1 MGGKFYRGGID
12 AGGTTFKCGV
22 ADEEGVLVQQC
33 RVRVTSPTETI
44 SQCLEFFRPLYES
57 ERLRSFG
64 IASFGPIDVDLSSP
78 DYGTILS
85 TPKPAWSHTNLR
97 AAFEKTIGLPVAVD
111 VDVNGAL
118 LAERTLGAAKGTKSA
133 VYVTVGTGIGASI
146 FANGSFLGRPVHP
159 EFGHIPLRRNER
171 DKSFD
176 CLCPFHS
183 DCLEGMISAKAVG
196 ARVGEPSLLTEDDPV
211 WEIAADYLAQACRSL
226 YLTAR
231 PERIIL
237 GGGLLLAPH
246 LIGRIRHAFY
256 DQMGGYLSMGW
267 NATVDLITTP
277 DLGDN
282 AGLMGAIL
290 LGQVDRSQHFALL
303 A

>member
-159 EFGHIPLRRNER
+159 EFGHIPLRRNEQ

-183 DCLEGMISAKAVG
+183 DCLAGM
-196 ARVGEPSLLTEDDPV
+196 
-211 WEIAADYLAQACRSL
+211 
-226 YLTAR
+226 
-231 PERIIL
+231 IL

>member
-1 MGGKFYRGGID
+1 
-12 AGGTTFKCGV
+12 
-22 ADEEGVLVQQC
+22 
-33 RVRVTSPTETI
+33 
-44 SQCLEFFRPLYES
+44 
-57 ERLRSFG
+57 
-64 IASFGPIDVDLSSP
+64 
-78 DYGTILS
+78 
-85 TPKPAWSHTNLR
+85 
-97 AAFEKTIGLPVAVD
+97 
-111 VDVNGAL
+111 
-118 LAERTLGAAKGTKSA
+118 
-133 VYVTVGTGIGASI
+133 
-146 FANGSFLGRPVHP
+146 
-159 EFGHIPLRRNER
+159 
-171 DKSFD
+171 
-176 CLCPFHS
+176 
-183 DCLEGMISAKAVG
+183 MISAKAVG
-196 ARVGEPSLLTEDDPV
+196 ARAGEPSLLTEDDPV

-267 NATVDLITTP
+267 DATVDLITTP

-290 LGQVDRSQHFALL
+290 LGKVGRSQHFALL